1 MIKGSDQSHLNV
13 LLSRANCVDPAGITG
28 KASDSTL
35 VGVANLL
42 PGAIFVRLA
51 LDRLAT
57 DLIVL
62 GISEESR
69 FAGANRD
76 VIVRLASRVP
86 PAEQQVARF
95 ATLRLADVV
104 LHASLVLEAIVV
116 RRATQFLHADVV
128 VAVLVL
134 GATGVAL
141 AGRLAEA
148 VDAQLVAYA
157 ISRATAQRWNRK
169 TESVKF
175 RFEG

>member
-1 MIKGSDQSHLNV
+1 MINGSDQSHLNV
-13 LLSRANCVDPAGITG
+13 LLSRANCVDPAGVTG

-51 LDRLAT
+51 LD
-57 DLIVL
+57 
-62 GISEESR
+62 
-69 FAGANRD
+69 
-76 VIVRLASRVP
+76 RLASRVP